1 MIVESQPLMRTA
13 LSTALA
19 AEGMTVL
26 AEVAHNQDLLS
37 GFNGESPDLIL
48 FSLGNAAADDL
59 QTIASLRQ
67 RLPQTA
73 IAALVT
79 GELNGQAEAALA
91 HGAHL
96 VLEKSV
102 SRTALLEAL
111 YELSR

>member
-1 MIVESQPLMRTA
+1 MIIESQPLMRTA
-13 LSTALA
+13 LSTALT
-19 AEGMTVL
+19 AEGMTIL
-26 AEVAHNQDLLS
+26 AEVAHSQEVLS
-37 GFNGESPDLIL
+37 GLNGQSPDLIL
-48 FSLGNAAADDL
+48 FSLGNAAVDAL
-59 QTIASLRQ
+59 QTITSLRQ

-102 SRTALLEAL
+102 SRTTLLEAL
-111 YELSR
+111 YELNR